1 MKNGQRKNG
10 QRENGQRENGQREKR
25 IGAAPFTFPIFRREA

>member
-10 QRENGQRENGQREKR
+10 QRKNGQREKR
-25 IGAAPFTFPIFRREA
+25 IGAAPFTFSIFRREA